1 MRTCCTLLALFL
13 SDVWPAL
20 PDIVDLVPSGQ
31 LSGTGSVG
39 GRCDSCPQGSL
50 NDTFNFSDGIFGM
63 FITSGSGTA
72 SFTDITGRRAS
83 LTGQVEQ
90 TIDATASS
98 FSLDALETV
107 SVSAVGFEW
116 GGSATLRDDFNLTFT
131 VTTES
136 MLNLTGV
143 VSSPFGD
150 PFFRDLIYN
159 GSLSN
164 PETGFSFPF
173 PDAFGTLDSRLMLDP
188 GTYQLAGSFGGEV
201 PVGPLGD
208 PFLEETFSQ
217 ELSLQADLTAVP
229 EPSGASII
237 PVLLVAAIAFL
248 ARRRTVVVG
257 R

>member
-1 MRTCCTLLALFL
+1 
-13 SDVWPAL
+13 
-20 PDIVDLVPSGQ
+20 
-31 LSGTGSVG
+31 
-39 GRCDSCPQGSL
+39 
-50 NDTFNFSDGIFGM
+50 
-63 FITSGSGTA
+63 
-72 SFTDITGRRAS
+72 
-83 LTGQVEQ
+83 VEQ
-90 TIDATASS
+90 TIDATASN

-107 SVSAVGFEW
+107 SVRAVGFEW
-116 GGSATLRDDFNLTFT
+116 GGSATLQDDFNLTFT

-136 MLNLTGV
+136 MLNVTGL

-150 PFFRDLIYN
+150 LFFRDLIFN

-237 PVLLVAAIAFL
+237 PVLLVATIAFL
-248 ARRRTVVVG
+248 ARRRTVVVD

>member
-1 MRTCCTLLALFL
+1 MFG
-13 SDVWPAL
+13 L
-20 PDIVDLVPSGQ
+20 PCPIVHLIPSGQ
-31 LSGTGSVG
+31 LSGTGLVG

-90 TIDATASS
+90 KIDATGSN

-107 SVSAVGFEW
+107 SVRAVGSEW

-136 MLNLTGV
+136 TLNLTGV
-143 VSSPFGD
+143 VSESLFGD
-150 PFFRDLIYN
+150 SFFVFRNFIFN

-237 PVLLVAAIAFL
+237 PVLLAAIIAFL
-248 ARRRTVVVG
+248 ARRRTVVAD